1 MIREIKLFFNTF
13 KKTDSILWAFSLF
26 CVVYGLVLILSV
38 SISSNNVNNNL
49 FLVQA
54 IAIGIGIFISILL
67 SLTNYKTLCKFWYL
81 WAFLSLAL
89 MAYTFKFGWSAHGI
103 GGNAWI
109 SIGSLNLQP
118 SEIVKIFFMLTF
130 AKHVFFLK
138 SKNLLHKFKGV
149 IQLFLHALV
158 PIAMVKLQGDD
169 GTLLIF
175 VFMFLFMSLGAGV
188 QLRYFLIFIALS
200 IAASPLIWKFLL
212 GDYQRQRF
220 LTLFNLEENLKTYGW
235 QQYQAKVSIASGQLF
250 GKGLFVASRVK
261 SGIVSVQES
270 DFIFSVAGESLG
282 LAGCLAI
289 IILLAVIA
297 LRVLYISFLAKNIM
311 GKTICFGFFGLLFS
325 QSFINIGMCLAMMPV
340 VGITLPFFSCGGSSI
355 ISVFFGIGL
364 VQSIYVN
371 KFDENSVKYKFKH
384 MIYE

>member
-1 MIREIKLFFNTF
+1 MIRELKLFFSTF
-13 KKTDSILWAFSLF
+13 KYTDKILWLFSLF
-26 CVVYGLVLILSV
+26 SVAYGLILILSV
-38 SISSNNVNNNL
+38 STTSTGANNNL
-49 FLVQA
+49 FEIQL
-54 IAIGIGIFISILL
+54 IAVALGILISLFL
-67 SLTNYKTLCKFWYL
+67 SLTNYKTLCKFWYI
-81 WAFLSLAL
+81 WAIFSLIL

-109 SIGSLNLQP
+109 SIGALNFQP

-130 AKHVFFLK
+130 ARHVNFLK
-138 SKNLLHKFKGV
+138 SKDLLHKFKGV
-149 IQLFLHALV
+149 IQLFLHALI

-188 QLRYFLIFIALS
+188 QLRYFLIFIALTL
-200 IAASPLIWKFLL
+200 AASPLIWKFLL

-235 QQYQAKVSIASGQLF
+235 QQYQAKVSIASGQLL
-250 GKGLFVASRVK
+250 GKGLFTAARVK

-270 DFIFSVAGESLG
+270 DFIFSVAGEALG
-282 LAGCLAI
+282 LVGCLAI
-289 IILLAVIA
+289 IILLAIIA
-297 LRVLYISFLAKNIM
+297 LRVLYIGFLAKNIM
-311 GKTICFGFFGLLFS
+311 GKTICFGFFGLIFS
-325 QSFINIGMCLAMMPV
+325 QSIINIGMCLAMMPV

-355 ISVFFGIGL
+355 ISTFLGIGL